1 LLAKI
6 GRLEGKKYL
15 FYFLA
20 LVATGL
26 GGQDLDLGGQL
37 DLGGLCLDLGGLY
50 FDLGGQEGLGGYMHV
65 QPGAERN

>member
-1 LLAKI
+1 
-6 GRLEGKKYL
+6 
-15 FYFLA
+15 
-20 LVATGL
+20 VATGL

-50 FDLGGQEGLGGYMHV
+50 FDLGGQESLGGYMQV